1 MPPWPWHRFNQDLA
15 HPQEATS
22 REKYTMTEP
31 SRFPPIR
38 RVVTGHD
45 RDNIARVIMDGPAT
59 NAKGGA
65 SGATSTLIWSTDSAP
80 ADIAIGED
88 VEDLGA
94 RILGTAPPA
103 NGTRF
108 AVITFPPGN
117 PGRMHRT
124 ETIDYVI
131 VMQGELDM
139 DMDDST
145 VKLKAGDVM
154 VQRGTNHAW
163 VNRSEE
169 RRVGKEWRG
178 SVARR

>member
-1 MPPWPWHRFNQDLA
+1 MPKEL
-15 HPQEATS
+15 
-22 REKYTMTEP
+22 
-31 SRFPPIR
+31 PPIR

-45 RDNIARVIMDGPAT
+45 KNNVAKVIMDGPAT

-65 SGATSTLIWSTDSAP
+65 SGATSTLIWSTDSTP
-80 ADIAIGED
+80 ADCSVGEH

-94 RILGTAPPA
+94 RIIGTPPPE
-103 NGTRF
+103 NGSRF

-131 VMQGELDM
+131 VMMGELDM

-145 VKLKAGDVM
+145 VKLKAGDIL
-154 VQRGTNHAW
+154 VQRGTNHSW
-163 VNRSEE
+163 VNRGTE
-169 RRVGKEWRG
+169 
-178 SVARR
+178 VARAAFVLVDAKPLGIGHPVLREQSASS

>member
-1 MPPWPWHRFNQDLA
+1 MSTQAARF
-15 HPQEATS
+15 S
-22 REKYTMTEP
+22 
-31 SRFPPIR
+31 PIR

-45 RDNIARVIMDGPAT
+45 TNNVAKAIMDGPAT
-59 NAKGGA
+59 NHKGGA
-65 SGATSTLIWSTDSAP
+65 SGAQSTLIWITEGALAEMP
-80 ADIAIGED
+80 VGEN

-94 RILGTAPPA
+94 RILGTPPPP

-108 AVITFPPGN
+108 CVITFPPGD

-145 VKLKAGDVM
+145 VKLKAGDVL
-154 VQRGTNHAW
+154 VQSGTNHSRD
-163 VNRSEE
+163 NR
-169 RRVGKEWRG
+169 GKE
-178 SVARR
+178 VARRAFVLIDAKTIGI

>member
-1 MPPWPWHRFNQDLA
+1 MPKEL
-15 HPQEATS
+15 
-22 REKYTMTEP
+22 
-31 SRFPPIR
+31 PPIR

-45 RDNIARVIMDGPAT
+45 NKNVAKVIMDGPAT

-65 SGATSTLIWSTDSAP
+65 SGATSTLIWSTDATP
-80 ADIAIGED
+80 ADCSIGENA
-88 VEDLGA
+88 EDYGA
-94 RILGTAPPA
+94 RIIGTPPPE
-103 NGTRF
+103 NGSRF

-131 VMQGELDM
+131 VMEGEIDM

-154 VQRGTNHAW
+154 VQRGTNHSW
-163 VNRSEE
+163 VNRSD
-169 RRVGKEWRG
+169 K
-178 SVARR
+178 VARAAFVLIDANPLGIGHPVLREQSASS